1 MMTEIRDIA
10 CLSQENVISRLKQ
23 NDISCND
30 FTRHFPL
37 NGVEANCFCIST
49 PGNSCIFVLLYYY
62 KSHQIG
68 YWTNPEYRGK
78 GYGREFLKTAFKHA
92 IHKYDPSYLLARV
105 NAGNTAS
112 GKIISACK
120 FKVVSELAHQKLY
133 VWYRP

>member
-1 MMTEIRDIA
+1 MTIGNVCQKVMTEVRDIE

-49 PGNSCIFVLLYYY
+49 PGNSCIFVLFYYY

-68 YWTNPEYRGK
+68 YWTNPEYQGK
-78 GYGREFLKTAFKHA
+78 GFG
-92 IHKYDPSYLLARV
+92 
-105 NAGNTAS
+105 AG
-112 GKIISACK
+112 IS
-120 FKVVSELAHQKLY
+120 ENGL
-133 VWYRP
+133 